1 MRVFRL
7 LALVAVVAGLGAWSL
22 VEAQPNTA
30 VSYQAVNGGQVSTIK
45 VQWHKKDSTYAGQS
59 RALYADS
66 TTIVATGADTSRW
79 YPIAGLDAASVFYKS
94 AARTAGANP
103 DSTNLLFSFQ
113 VTADTSLGTDYYATL
128 PYTHTKTSNA
138 TTTQRGQWV
147 FYATAANSDTTN
159 IGANIPRVQSARWGR
174 LVLTGQAEAGDTTD
188 VHAMLNLVF
197 SPNPGGGGGTPR
209 YGY

>member
-30 VSYQAVNGGQVSTIK
+30 VSYQAVNGGQVSTVQ
-45 VQWHKKDSTYAGQS
+45 VQWHKKDSTYAGRS

-79 YPIAGLDAASVFYKS
+79 YPIAGLQAASLFYTS
-94 AARTAGANP
+94 RAHTGGANP

-113 VTADTSLGTDYYATL
+113 VTADTSIGTGYFKVL
-128 PYTHTKTSNA
+128 PYTHTKASNA
-138 TTTQRGQWV
+138 TTLLSDQWV
-147 FYATAANSDTTN
+147 FYATAGDTTN
-159 IGANIPRVQSARWGR
+159 IGANVPRVQSARWGR
-174 LVLTGQAEAGDTTD
+174 VIVTGQAEAGDTSD
-188 VHAMLNLVF
+188 VNALLNLVF
-197 SPNPGGGGGTPR
+197 LPNPGGGDGTPR
-209 YGY
+209 YGP